1 MSTMIIVLIGLS
13 IIWIGMAL
21 MGNRQISDDDINNR
35 RK

>member
-13 IIWIGMAL
+13 IIWVGMVL
-21 MGNRQISDDDINNR
+21 MANRQISDDDINNR